1 MKFVRETPSAIT
13 IRHVEKGRLVIG
25 DETVT
30 ESVMLYRDTIERGWP
45 GAAEN
50 DLSIDDV
57 SSLVAMQPEIIVY
70 GTGWN
75 PVLPPRELTFA
86 LARQGIGFE
95 VMDTPAACRTFNIL
109 INEDRDVAA
118 ILRLT

>member
-13 IRHVEKGRLVIG
+13 IRHVEKGRIIVG
-25 DETVT
+25 DETIT
-30 ESVMLYRDTIERGWP
+30 ENVMLYRDTIKRGWP
-45 GAAEN
+45 ETTGAE
-50 DLSIDDV
+50 LQVDDV
-57 SSLVAMQPEIIVY
+57 ASIITLQPEIIVY
-70 GTGWN
+70 GAGWD

-109 INEDRDVAA
+109 ISEERDAVA
-118 ILRLT
+118 ILRVT